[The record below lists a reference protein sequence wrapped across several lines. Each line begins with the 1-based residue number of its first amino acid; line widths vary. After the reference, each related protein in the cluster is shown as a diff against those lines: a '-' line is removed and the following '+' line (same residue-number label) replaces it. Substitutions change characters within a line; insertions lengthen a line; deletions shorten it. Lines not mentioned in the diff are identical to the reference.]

1 LLFSTHF
8 ALGGFAGKGE
18 KCVNVLVFGA
28 SGGTG
33 RELVKQALAQRHTVT
48 AFVRDPG
55 TFAITQDRLTVTTG
69 DVVDSARVEQAVRGQ
84 DAVMSALGSSR
95 SLTRHPA
102 LAEGVQNI
110 VKAMEHEGVRRLV
123 YLSILG
129 VDDSRG
135 QLGWLDRFIVVPLI
149 LRNVVADHAIQEGL
163 IRRSSLDWVIVRP
176 PRLTNRAHTG
186 RYRDGEDIKSGSMSA
201 SISRADVADF
211 MLRQMIDEMYVHRSP
226 AIMY

>member
-1 LLFSTHF
+1 M
-8 ALGGFAGKGE
+8 
-18 KCVNVLVFGA
+18 NVLVFGA

-55 TFAITQDRLTVTTG
+55 NFAIIRDRLTVTTG

-102 LAEGVQNI
+102 LAKGVRNV
-110 VKAMEHEGVRRLV
+110 VKAMEQEGVRRLV
-123 YLSILG
+123 YLSVLG
-129 VDDSRG
+129 VDDSRR
-135 QLGWLDRFIVVPLI
+135 QLGWLDRFIVVPLV
-149 LRNVVADHAIQEGL
+149 LRNVVGDHATQEGL
-163 IRRSSLDWVIVRP
+163 ITRSSLDWVIVRP
-176 PRLTNRAHTG
+176 PRLTDGAHTG
-186 RYRDGEDIKSGSMSA
+186 RYRGGENIKAGRMSA

-211 MLRQMIDEMYVHRSP
+211 MLRQMVDETYVHRSL